1 MTTNRLVIGVA
12 SGKGGVGKTTT
23 AVNLAACL
31 ASQGKDTLLL
41 DGDLGLSNAQI
52 LLGCSPQY
60 TFADVLSGQK
70 TVEEVLITGPHGL
83 KLLPGASGVSQ
94 LATLSQAEVRG
105 LVNSVSQLPPCD
117 VLIVDAA
124 AGISH
129 NVTLLLQAC
138 DHQIVI
144 VENEPSSIADAY
156 GIIKVLAQELGLSQS
171 LHVLPNRVSSH
182 REGESIHRLLND
194 VSMKFLDVSVNYL
207 SSIRE
212 DNKVVQAARAGIPV
226 IDFAPSS
233 LVASD
238 VRTLAK
244 KVLELP
250 SASRASGGIQFFMEQ
265 LADQAGERR

>member
-52 LLGCSPQY
+52 LLGCSPKF

-70 TVEEVLITGPHGL
+70 TVEEVMISGPHGL
-83 KLLPGASGVSQ
+83 RLLPGASGVSE
-94 LATLSQAEVRG
+94 LASLSHAEVRG
-105 LVNSVSQLPPCD
+105 LINSVSQLPPCD
-117 VLIVDAA
+117 VLIVDTA
-124 AGISH
+124 AGVSH

-138 DHQIVI
+138 DHQIVV

-156 GIIKVLAQELGLSQS
+156 GIIKVLSQAIDVSQS

-182 REGESIHRLLND
+182 KEGAAIHRLLND
-194 VSMKFLDVSVNYL
+194 VAMKFLDVNINYL

-212 DNKVVQAARAGIPV
+212 DSNVVKAARAGIPV

-233 LVASD
+233 LIASD
-238 VRTLAK
+238 VRALAS

-250 SASRASGGIQFFMEQ
+250 SASRVSGGIQFFMER
-265 LADQAGERR
+265 LSDQASERV